1 MIPFFFCICCSS
13 DPAARFPRVARQLAP
28 PHVLHQGKNDKVLR
42 NQDAPF
48 TSFLNLLCC
57 SSNPATVYPLRVRS
71 KVRMVSRWDPSRSFT
86 HSWNY
91 LCRSWNP
98 RQVTPRRRGAVSL
111 CCSSNPAARLS
122 NVAPETRNIVPSPKP
137 QRECLHY
144 GSSLDGEDGTGG
156 SLARRQCCASFV
168 LATSKYGI
176 AYVCFVPCR
185 KPTLCL
191 GIPIFLFRCTLPM
204 LLPYI
209 LRVHGHK
216 ECMTP
221 FHGIEDMSI

>member
-1 MIPFFFCICCSS
+1 MLLLQPRNS
-13 DPAARFPRVARQLAP
+13 FP
-28 PHVLHQGKNDKVLR
+28 
-42 NQDAPF
+42 
-48 TSFLNLLCC
+48 TSWHGL
-57 SSNPATVYPLRVRS
+57 
-71 KVRMVSRWDPSRSFT
+71 KVRMVSRWEPSRSFT
-86 HSWNY
+86 HSWDC

-137 QRECLHY
+137 QRECLHD

-168 LATSKYGI
+168 FATSKCWS

-216 ECMTP
+216 ECLTP
-221 FHGIEDMSI
+221 FHGIEDTSI

>member
-1 MIPFFFCICCSS
+1 MSLL
-13 DPAARFPRVARQLAP
+13 DPATSYATTTWRGFPMLL
-28 PHVLHQGKNDKVLR
+28 LH
-42 NQDAPF
+42 P
-48 TSFLNLLCC
+48 
-57 SSNPATVYPLRVRS
+57 RS
-71 KVRMVSRWDPSRSFT
+71 TF
-86 HSWNY
+86 
-91 LCRSWNP
+91 
-98 RQVTPRRRGAVSL
+98 
-111 CCSSNPAARLS
+111 S
-122 NVAPETRNIVPSPKP
+122 NVAPETRNIIPSPKP

-168 LATSKYGI
+168 FATSKYGI

-216 ECMTP
+216 ECLTP
-221 FHGIEDMSI
+221 FHGIEDTSI